1 MRPLQSDLQGSR
13 GSDRKAIAFPSTI
26 RRKIVCVNSLPRVHW
41 YLHLQRVRK
50 RDLSITTT
58 GTILITIMGTTPI
71 ATTGNNTS
79 SDSRTSVL
87 GRVLIPD
94 RASARDLEMRAKRI
108 PAVVVRVTRAPA
120 MGKRATGRPATGPRA

>member
-71 ATTGNNTS
+71 ATTDNSRS

-87 GRVLIPD
+87 DRVSIPD
-94 RASARDLEMRAKRI
+94 RALAPGLDIRAMR
-108 PAVVVRVTRAPA
+108 TRA
-120 MGKRATGRPATGPRA
+120 